1 MTKRTGGEF
10 ETELERSRLDEDQ
23 RRITKLMKRIMTEF
37 RTRMDE
43 KLHPY
48 GVTTAQV
55 RLLGTIR
62 HAPGSSGAQ
71 LARLCEITPQS
82 AQALIQRAEEAGWI
96 IRKKD
101 EVNDRILIATLTP
114 EGEKILKTADRVLR
128 NIESRLWQDIPPQK
142 LAAVIKVLETCLE
155 NLSES

>member
-10 ETELERSRLDEDQ
+10 ESELDEDQ
-23 RRITKLMKRIMTEF
+23 RRVTKLMKRIMTEF

-55 RLLGTIR
+55 RLLGAIR
-62 HAPGSSGAQ
+62 NAPGSSGAQ

-96 IRKKD
+96 IREKD
-101 EVNDRILIATLTP
+101 EVNDRILTVTLTP
-114 EGEKILKTADRVLR
+114 DGEKILKTADRVLR
-128 NIESRLWQDIPPQK
+128 GIESHLWQGIPPRN
-142 LAAVIKVLETCLE
+142 LAAVIKVLETCLD
-155 NLSES
+155 NLTRD

>member
-1 MTKRTGGEF
+1 MTKQTNCEF
-10 ETELERSRLDEDQ
+10 DSSLDQEQ
-23 RRITKLMKRIMTEF
+23 RRVTKLMKRILIEL
-37 RTRMDE
+37 RAHMDE

-62 HAPGSSGAQ
+62 NAPGSSGAQ

-96 IRKKD
+96 VREKD
-101 EVNDRILIATLTP
+101 EINDRILTATLTP
-114 EGEKILKTADRVLR
+114 EGDKILKTADRVLR
-128 NIESRLWQDIPPQK
+128 SIESRLWRNIPPQK
-142 LAAVIKVLETCLE
+142 LSAVIKVLETCLE
-155 NLSES
+155 NLTEEER

>member
-1 MTKRTGGEF
+1 MTKRTAGEF
-10 ETELERSRLDEDQ
+10 ENELDEDE
-23 RRITKLMKRIMTEF
+23 RRVTKLMKRIMTEF
-37 RTRMDE
+37 RARMNE
-43 KLHPY
+43 RLQPY

-71 LARLCEITPQS
+71 LSRLCEITPQS

-96 IRKKD
+96 VREKD
-101 EVNDRILIATLTP
+101 QVNDRILTATLTP

-128 NIESRLWQDIPPQK
+128 SIESKLWQDIPPQK
-142 LAAVIKVLETCLE
+142 LAAVIKVLETCLG
-155 NLSES
+155 NLTEEG

>member
-1 MTKRTGGEF
+1 MMKRTGGEF
-10 ETELERSRLDEDQ
+10 EAELDGDQ
-23 RRITKLMKRIMTEF
+23 RRVTKLMKRIMTEF
-37 RTRMDE
+37 RARMDE

-71 LARLCEITPQS
+71 ISRMCEITPQS

-96 IRKKD
+96 VREKD
-101 EVNDRILIATLTP
+101 QINDRILTATLTP

-128 NIESRLWQDIPPQK
+128 SIESKLWEDIPPQK
-142 LAAVIKVLETCLE
+142 LAAVVKVLETCLD
-155 NLSES
+155 NLTQD

>member
-1 MTKRTGGEF
+1 MTKRTACESEGG
-10 ETELERSRLDEDQ
+10 LDEDQ
-23 RRITKLMKRIMTEF
+23 RRVTKLMKRIMTEF
-37 RTRMDE
+37 RARMDE

-96 IRKKD
+96 VREKD
-101 EVNDRILIATLTP
+101 EINDRILTATLTP
-114 EGEKILKTADRVLR
+114 EGDKVLKTADRVLR
-128 NIESRLWQDIPPQK
+128 SIESRLWQNLPPQK
-142 LAAVIKVLETCLE
+142 LSALIKVLENCLE
-155 NLSES
+155 NLIEE